1 MGLKAFAPRGAPP
14 PACAA
19 KRADSVFGAKRI
31 GVADAITY
39 LESVHPPI
47 HALLLEL
54 EQHARKDGVPL
65 VSRDTGRLLSTLV
78 HAMQANRIL
87 EIGTGY
93 GYATLWM
100 AFAQPPMGKI
110 WTLDTDVERTE
121 VALSY
126 FQRSG
131 EGDFITLFN
140 QSALELLPNFG
151 HRNLDIV
158 FLDARKSEYV
168 EYLDLVVPMLK
179 RSGLIVVDDCL
190 LDNVAEAPTSGDSED
205 VLAIRTFNERFL
217 NHPDLDATILALGN
231 GIGIGARIR

>member
-1 MGLKAFAPRGAPP
+1 MLGMV
-14 PACAA
+14 
-19 KRADSVFGAKRI
+19 S
-31 GVADAITY
+31 DALIY
-39 LESVHPPI
+39 LDDIHPPI

-54 EQHARKDGVPL
+54 EQHARKDDVPL

-100 AFAQPPMGKI
+100 AFAQPPVGKI
-110 WTLDTDVERTE
+110 WTLDTDVTRTE
-121 VALSY
+121 IALSY

-131 EGDFITLFN
+131 EADYITLFN
-140 QSALELLPNFG
+140 QSALELLPSFG

-158 FLDARKSEYV
+158 FLDAKKSEYV
-168 EYLDLVVPMLK
+168 DYLDLVVPMLK

-190 LDNVAEAPTSGDSED
+190 LGSVADEPSDRDGED
-205 VLAIRTFNERFL
+205 VRSIRAFNERFL
-217 NHPDLDATILALGN
+217 THPDLDATILALGN

>member
-1 MGLKAFAPRGAPP
+1 M
-14 PACAA
+14 
-19 KRADSVFGAKRI
+19 
-31 GVADAITY
+31 ADAITY

-110 WTLDTDVERTE
+110 WTLDTDVTRTE
-121 VALSY
+121 IALSY

-131 EGDFITLFN
+131 EGDYITLFN

-158 FLDARKSEYV
+158 FLDARKSEYI

-190 LDNVAEAPTSGDSED
+190 LGNVAETPAKGDSED
-205 VLAIRTFNERFL
+205 ERAIRAFNERFL
-217 NHPDLDATILALGN
+217 SHPDLDATILALGN